1 MSLTRIK
8 LISNSYPSLEDVCR
22 KIVEISKQSGVKYS
36 GPIPLPTKR
45 LNVTTRKSNCGG
57 GTESYARFEMRIH
70 KRLLDVEASETAL
83 RQIMRVPIPK
93 DVHVS
98 LELKA

>member
-1 MSLTRIK
+1 MATTRIK
-8 LISNSYPSLEDVCR
+8 LVSNNYPILEGVC
-22 KIVEISKQSGVKYS
+22 KSIVEISKQSGVKFS

-57 GTESYARFEMRIH
+57 GSESYARFEMRIH
-70 KRLLDVEASETAL
+70 KRMVDVEADETAL
-83 RQIMRVPIPK
+83 RQIMRVQIPK
-93 DVHVS
+93 EVQVS